1 MTQADKI
8 QEEGGALYSMDALA
22 TEGDA
27 DKKLQKKNWR
37 LNAVLIV
44 FLVILTVFLL
54 YHYFYKS
61 RNDVTTEDAYTA
73 GRKHAISSQVSGY
86 VTQLL
91 VDDNQFV
98 YRGDLLLSVDHSDY
112 VVAFNKARAS
122 VLKAEAN
129 IKAFRMIAEISHKTF
144 PGRLRVAEGSL
155 QIAEAQLMRAKADY
169 RRQLTVMRE
178 GTSQQDIDHAR
189 TALEEAQARVASA
202 QGDVTQAEPVE
213 SNLENA
219 AAHVSQEEAALVEAK
234 ADLEQAEINLA
245 RTHIRAPCDGWV
257 SQRNVEVGNFVKP
270 GQQMMSIVPSEVWI
284 VANYKETQIQ
294 GMKPGQKVDISINA
308 FPELRLQGHVD
319 SIQLGSGESFSTFPP
334 ENATGNFVKIVQRI
348 PVKIRIDTGLP
359 LNSRPL
365 PLGLSVEPVVHIE

>member
-1 MTQADKI
+1 MAQDDHI
-8 QEEGGALYSMDALA
+8 QEDRVSDNLEEPVASSG
-22 TEGDA
+22 TEDVPR
-27 DKKLQKKNWR
+27 KKGRRRNVVAFVL
-37 LNAVLIV
+37 LIV
-44 FLVILTVFLL
+44 LVIVLCC
-54 YHYFYKS
+54 YYFYKT
-61 RNDVTTEDAYTA
+61 RNDVKTEDAYTA
-73 GRKHAISSQVSGY
+73 GRKHAIASQVSGY

-98 YRGDLLLSVDHSDY
+98 YRGDLLLSIDHSDY
-112 VVAFNKARAS
+112 VVAFNKARAA

-129 IKAFRMIAEISHKTF
+129 IRAFRMIAEISHKTF
-144 PGRLRVAEGSL
+144 PGRLRAAEGSL

-169 RRQLTVMRE
+169 HRQLTVMRE

-189 TALEEAQARVASA
+189 AALEEAQAKVASA

-213 SNLENA
+213 SNLQNA

-234 ADLEQAEINLA
+234 ADLEQAEINLT

-257 SQRNVEVGNFVKP
+257 SQRNVELGNFVKP
-270 GQQMMSIVPSEVWI
+270 GQQMMSIVPADVWI

-308 FPELRLQGHVD
+308 FPKLRLHGHVD

-348 PVKIRIDTGLP
+348 PVKIRIDSGLP
-359 LNSRPL
+359 ANSPPL